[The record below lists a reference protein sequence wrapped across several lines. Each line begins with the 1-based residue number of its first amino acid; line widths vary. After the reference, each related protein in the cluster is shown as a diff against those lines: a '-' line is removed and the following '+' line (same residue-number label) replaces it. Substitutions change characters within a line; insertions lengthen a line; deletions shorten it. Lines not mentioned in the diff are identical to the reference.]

1 MITPGGIHRP
11 ALARCVYVEPD
22 EFADAYWGRVYLHST
37 AADLEAAGRIPG
49 YTDLLSPDGV
59 DELLSRRGLRAPF
72 LRIAH
77 EGTVLPS
84 RQFTGSGGA
93 GAEIADQ
100 VLDEKVLDRYA
111 EGATLVLQG
120 LHRLWPPLIEFAGEL
135 SAELVAPVGVN
146 AYATPPASRGF
157 ATHYDTHDVFVLQVA
172 GRKRW
177 RVHAPVLHD
186 PLEQQDSG
194 RHLDEVGT
202 SSAAPA
208 ALDVVLAPG
217 DSLYLPRGW
226 LHSAAA
232 LGEQSLHLT
241 LGVRAMNRYSLVGAL
256 LDLAREEEALRSGFP
271 VGLDVTEPDQ
281 LGPHLQA
288 TVEALRDWLG
298 HVDPDR
304 VAAQLRP
311 RAWRATRAAP
321 IRPLAQTVTM
331 ADLDADTV
339 LAPRRGLHWRITAG
353 QGDMVTVHVVDREI
367 TVPAYCEPA
376 LRALLAGPP
385 VRIGDLPQLGA
396 ADQLTFARRMLREA
410 LVVPAEKG

>member
-11 ALARCVYVEPD
+11 ALARCVQVEPD
-22 EFADAYWGRVYLHST
+22 EFADVYWGRAFLHST
-37 AADLEAAGRIPG
+37 AAELEAAGRIPG

-77 EGTVLPS
+77 EGAVLP
-84 RQFTGSGGA
+84 RQQFTGSGGA

-120 LHRLWPPLIEFAGEL
+120 LHRLWPPLIDFAGAL
-135 SAELVAPVGVN
+135 SAELAAPVGVN

-177 RVHAPVLHD
+177 RIHAPVLPD
-186 PLEQQDSG
+186 PLEQQSSG
-194 RHLDEVGT
+194 RHLDEVGA
-202 SSAAPA
+202 SSDAPT

-226 LHSAAA
+226 LHTAAA

-256 LDLAREEEALRSGFP
+256 LDLAREEVALRSGFP
-271 VGLDVTEPDQ
+271 VGLDVTDPDQ
-281 LGPHLQA
+281 LAPHLRA
-288 TVEALRDWLG
+288 TVEVLRDWLR
-298 HVDPDR
+298 HVNPDR

-311 RAWRATRAAP
+311 RAWQATRAAP
-321 IRPLAQTVTM
+321 IRPLAQTAAM

-339 LAPRRGLHWRITAG
+339 LAPRRGLHWRITTGPGEA
-353 QGDMVTVHVVDREI
+353 VTVHLVDREI
-367 TVPAYCEPA
+367 TMPAYCEPA
-376 LRALLAGPP
+376 LRALLAGPA
-385 VRIGDLPQLGA
+385 VRVDDLPQLEA
-396 ADQLTFARRMLREA
+396 DDQLTLARRMLREA
-410 LVVPAEKG
+410 LVVPDEKE